1 MFFCIFIVSFC
12 QWGILFY
19 TFRYNIHK
27 LYLLHIL
34 NCCNDIYMIPMDC
47 LYMFLSVHIL
57 QFGIKYMYV
66 HLKSSFNV
74 FWYKMYTRIYIVRN
88 LHIITFE
95 GEGIF
100 IHFQK
105 ITFRSKK
112 KGGGSACWTTTDMFQ
127 ADVTCSCSYEG
138 SCRQLGSWTAGSC
151 TFYSEL
157 VQSVEAQHRAT
168 FLHEKKPKQIK

>member
-1 MFFCIFIVSFC
+1 MFSCIFIVSLC

-57 QFGIKYMYV
+57 QFGIKYMYM
-66 HLKSSFNV
+66 HLQSSFNV

-88 LHIITFE
+88 LHIITFG

-100 IHFQK
+100 IQFQK
-105 ITFRSKK
+105 SHSVKK
-112 KGGGSACWTTTDMFQ
+112 RGGVSACWTTTDRFQ
-127 ADVTCSCSYEG
+127 ADITCSYSYEG

-168 FLHEKKPKQIK
+168 FLHEKNPKQIK